1 MLVRDSPAPAWA
13 SPILRSIQT
22 SVELPLTSVP
32 PCVRVHTCHGSDPHP
47 WAGGPGRYFHST
59 HLAGKSSPG
68 PTPRRSSTFRP
79 LGQSSHSERSD
90 LRCTLNAGLLS
101 ETNTGHQAEFEP
113 LPHMDVRL
121 EWEAISGC
129 VSSHLHVGLEKSF
142 QSLSGI
148 SLMELCR

>member
-1 MLVRDSPAPAWA
+1 MLGRDSPAPAWA

-32 PCVRVHTCHGSDPHP
+32 PCVRMHTRRSSDPRP
-47 WAGGPGRYFHST
+47 RAGGPECYFHST
-59 HLAGKSSPG
+59 HLAGNSSPA

-90 LRCTLNAGLLS
+90 LRCTLNAGLVS

-113 LPHMDVRL
+113 LSTHGRKARMGGD
-121 EWEAISGC
+121 I
-129 VSSHLHVGLEKSF
+129 GLLVLPSP
-142 QSLSGI
+142 
-148 SLMELCR
+148 CRT